1 LSSPIHLNHS
11 FIPPENNNH
20 RSHPLPAASPSFIH
34 SPGKYNRLI
43 KKKMTAYI
51 TGSAHKRRNR
61 EMETSEKQIPKLT
74 PNSGHAMP
82 VVGYGDGQVPGHTG
96 EDETGLSGLYGGW
109 VPSV

>member
-1 LSSPIHLNHS
+1 
-11 FIPPENNNH
+11 
-20 RSHPLPAASPSFIH
+20 
-34 SPGKYNRLI
+34 
-43 KKKMTAYI
+43 
-51 TGSAHKRRNR
+51 
-61 EMETSEKQIPKLT
+61 METSEKQIPKLT